1 MAPQTAF
8 ILFAGWFIGA
18 LGLAFLPRERSI
30 RWKLIAI
37 ALLLTSQ
44 PGNTRPES
52 PLRLKKE
59 RR

>member
-1 MAPQTAF
+1 MAPQTTF

-37 ALLLTSQ
+37 AGLLLAFSIEAAILAWYY
-44 PGNTRPES
+44 PAAR
-52 PLRLKKE
+52 
-59 RR
+59 